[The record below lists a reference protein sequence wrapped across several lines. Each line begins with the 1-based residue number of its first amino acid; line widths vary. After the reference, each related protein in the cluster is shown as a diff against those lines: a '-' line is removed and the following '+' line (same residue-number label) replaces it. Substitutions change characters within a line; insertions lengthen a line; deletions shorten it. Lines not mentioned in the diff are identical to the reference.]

1 MGLKNKVL
9 AGVFIIGCVVIIGVA
24 SIIGITSKEKN
35 NDKVTDNGVT
45 IVGTGDGGMTEEEAK
60 EVIGKYVEELMVRPV
75 KIIIND
81 NTVDTTF
88 GELGFSYDDSASAQ
102 EALQEGN
109 QYSFIR
115 HIFKPGGG
123 ETDGD
128 IEYKLSFT
136 VDNDVLRNFVED
148 KCTVFNVK
156 AKNSLLKYKKN
167 GKFKATKD
175 HTGQKVQVDETIS
188 RIISTLEGSLYD
200 GTIEIEAVVK
210 TVRPRY
216 TRETISKCKDMIG
229 SYSTSFASSSSTRAN
244 NIQVAAKYIN
254 GTILYPGQ
262 TFSTI
267 KVIKDRT
274 EANGYQSAPE
284 YSSGKV
290 VDGIGGGVCQVS
302 TTLYNAVLNAEL
314 SVVERSPHSMVVAYV
329 DVSRDAAISGD
340 YKDFKFKNNT
350 DAPVYIKASA
360 DGGYLS
366 FKIYGEETRDKNRK
380 IEYVSEVLE
389 TIQPGADIITED
401 KSLPSS

>member
-88 GELGFSYDDSASAQ
+88 GELGFSYDDSASAK

-210 TVRPRY
+210 TVRPR
-216 TRETISKCKDMIG
+216 
-229 SYSTSFASSSSTRAN
+229 
-244 NIQVAAKYIN
+244 
-254 GTILYPGQ
+254 
-262 TFSTI
+262 
-267 KVIKDRT
+267 
-274 EANGYQSAPE
+274 
-284 YSSGKV
+284 
-290 VDGIGGGVCQVS
+290 
-302 TTLYNAVLNAEL
+302 
-314 SVVERSPHSMVVAYV
+314 
-329 DVSRDAAISGD
+329 
-340 YKDFKFKNNT
+340 
-350 DAPVYIKASA
+350 
-360 DGGYLS
+360 
-366 FKIYGEETRDKNRK
+366 
-380 IEYVSEVLE
+380 
-389 TIQPGADIITED
+389 
-401 KSLPSS
+401 